1 MTQRKKEHHKM
12 DFYVRSV
19 DEVEEITGMDFFHQL
34 DDKTEDLIERESD
47 LKEW

>member
-19 DEVEEITGMDFFHQL
+19 DEVEEITGMDFFHHSTTRR
-34 DDKTEDLIERESD
+34 KTK
-47 LKEW
+47 LKGKAT